1 MMIDLPSLAQ
11 HALLLIGAWA
21 LLRVW
26 FAFDRLIYRAGTIV
40 LFCIDQ
46 YGWAL
51 LAFVLLCIAENAH
64 RALMAQRRAAGIYNG
79 PWID

>member
-1 MMIDLPSLAQ
+1 MTMDLPSLAQ
-11 HALLLIGAWA
+11 HALLLAIAWG

-26 FAFDRLIYRAGTIV
+26 FAFDRLICRVSTIV
-40 LFCIDQ
+40 LFFFGQ

-51 LAFVLLCIAENAH
+51 LAFALLCIAENAH
-64 RALMAQRRAAGIYNG
+64 LTLMAQRRASGFYNG